1 MSMSVFHF
9 KTTPKPPPCESVSK
23 PYSFPSPPLREASS
37 LGMSGFGLLS
47 WDIVF
52 CVTSIKIYLY
62 SINSEITS
70 NDLSYL
76 YCIFM

>member
-1 MSMSVFHF
+1 MSVFQF
-9 KTTPKPPPCESVSK
+9 KTTPIPPPCESVSK
-23 PYSFPSPPLREASS
+23 PYSFPSPS
-37 LGMSGFGLLS
+37 LGMSSFGLLS
-47 WDIVF
+47 CSPRGAGGLASRDIVF

-76 YCIFM
+76 Y